1 MDISAPFHT
10 QTNSYS
16 EQIIEIIKNVLRVY
30 VVIFGNKYL
39 WLVELHTKKYYHSS
53 IELAPI
59 ETLYDRRC
67 GSLDGWYSAL
77 KVRSWGTYLVRES
90 LDNIKF
96 IEDRFLMDSSRQES
110 YSNQKIHYLEL
121 IIEERVLLRVTA
133 MKILLKFNKHK
144 LSLRYI
150 VYVEIDQCIGEV
162 DSIFFVT

>member
-30 VVIFGNKYL
+30 VVLFGNKYL

-90 LDNIKF
+90 LDK
-96 IEDRFLMDSSRQES
+96 IELIENRFFMASSRQES
-110 YSNQKIHYLEL
+110 YINQKIRDLDL
-121 IIEERVLLRVTA
+121 MVEEQILLRVTP
-133 MKILLKFNKHK
+133 MKSLLKFKRNK
-144 LSLRYI
+144 LSMRYI
-150 VYVEIDQCIGEV
+150 GYVEINQRIGEV
-162 DSIFFVT
+162 ARSCFVI